1 MFYAKSLNLVEIL
14 ISHFRLPKPNLRK
27 HTVALHLIFFREKR
41 MSQARV
47 LNAQELRKVLDHVA
61 TRRHSARNR
70 VMLLLTHYA
79 GMRVAEVAALRINDV
94 LNYSGTIKPEIR
106 LMPDQT
112 KGKHARTVYLNE
124 RMQKELAQYTRLL
137 KIKDASKPLFYTQ
150 KKDGFSA
157 NSLTQ
162 YFFYLYRAVGLEG
175 CSSHSGRRSF
185 LTGLANRGIAIH
197 LLKSLA
203 GHRNISTTA
212 TYLYSSPDQLK
223 AAVELA

>member
-1 MFYAKSLNLVEIL
+1 MPFS
-14 ISHFRLPKPNLRK
+14 
-27 HTVALHLIFFREKR
+27 VAQTESMKTYCNPVFNIFKGIH

-47 LNAQELRKVLDHVA
+47 LNQQELRRVLDHVA

-70 VMLLLTHYA
+70 AMLLLTHYA
-79 GMRVAEVAALRINDV
+79 GMRVAEVAALRIYDV
-94 LNYSGTIKPEIR
+94 LNDNNAIKDEIR
-106 LMPDQT
+106 LMADQT

-124 RMQKELAQYTRLL
+124 KMKKELGQY
-137 KIKDASKPLFYTQ
+137 IKCLRIRDTSKPLFYTQ
-150 KKDGFSA
+150 KQDGFSA

-162 YFFYLYRAVGLEG
+162 YFFYLYRAVGLSE

-185 LTGLANRGIAIH
+185 LTGLANKGTAIH
-197 LLKSLA
+197 ILKSLA

-223 AAVELA
+223 AAVELV

>member
-1 MFYAKSLNLVEIL
+1 MFCAKSLNLVGIL
-14 ISHFRLPKPNLRK
+14 INHFRLLKPNLRK
-27 HTVALHLIFFREKR
+27 HTVALQLIFFREIC

-47 LNAQELRKVLDHVA
+47 LNPQELRRVLDHVA

-70 VMLLLTHYA
+70 AMLLLTHYA

-94 LNYSGTIKPEIR
+94 LNGDSTIKGEVR

-124 RMQKELAQYTRLL
+124 RMQKELAQYIKAI
-137 KIKDASKPLFYTQ
+137 KIKGLTKPLFYTQ

-185 LTGLANRGIAIH
+185 LTGLANKGTAIH
-197 LLKSLA
+197 ILKSLA

-223 AAVELA
+223 SAVELV

>member
-1 MFYAKSLNLVEIL
+1 
-14 ISHFRLPKPNLRK
+14 
-27 HTVALHLIFFREKR
+27 

-47 LNAQELRKVLDHVA
+47 LNPQELRRVLDHVA

-70 VMLLLTHYA
+70 AMLLLTHYA

-94 LNYSGTIKPEIR
+94 LNGDSTIRGEIR

-124 RMQKELAQYTRLL
+124 RMQKELAQYIKAI
-137 KIKDASKPLFYTQ
+137 KIKDVTKPLFYTQ
-150 KKDGFSA
+150 KQDGFSA

-162 YFFYLYRAVGLEG
+162 YFFYLYRNVGLME
-175 CSSHSGRRSF
+175 CSSHSGRRGF
-185 LTGLANRGIAIH
+185 LTGLANKGTAIH
-197 LLKSLA
+197 ILKSLA

-223 AAVELA
+223 AAVELI

>member
-1 MFYAKSLNLVEIL
+1 
-14 ISHFRLPKPNLRK
+14 
-27 HTVALHLIFFREKR
+27 

-47 LNAQELRKVLDHVA
+47 LNPQELRRVLDHVA

-70 VMLLLTHYA
+70 AMLLLTHYA

-94 LNYSGTIKPEIR
+94 LNGDSTIKGEVR

-124 RMQKELAQYTRLL
+124 RMQKELAQYIKML

-150 KKDGFSA
+150 KQAGFSA

-162 YFFYLYRAVGLEG
+162 YFFYLYRACALTGA
-175 CSSHSGRRSF
+175 SSHSGRRTF
-185 LTGLANRGIAIH
+185 LTGLANKGTAIH
-197 LLKSLA
+197 ILKSLA

-223 AAVELA
+223 AAVELI

>member
-1 MFYAKSLNLVEIL
+1 
-14 ISHFRLPKPNLRK
+14 
-27 HTVALHLIFFREKR
+27 

-47 LNAQELRKVLDHVA
+47 LNAQELRRVLDHVA

-79 GMRVAEVAALRINDV
+79 GMRVAEVAALRVNDV
-94 LNYSGTIKPEIR
+94 LNDSGTIKPEIR

-185 LTGLANRGIAIH
+185 LTGLANKGTAIH

-223 AAVELA
+223 AAVELVDRKSVV

>member
-1 MFYAKSLNLVEIL
+1 
-14 ISHFRLPKPNLRK
+14 
-27 HTVALHLIFFREKR
+27 

-47 LNAQELRKVLDHVA
+47 LNPQELRRVLDHVA

-70 VMLLLTHYA
+70 AMLLLTHYA

-94 LNYSGTIKPEIR
+94 LNGDSSIKGEVR

-124 RMQKELAQYTRLL
+124 RMQKELAQYIKLL
-137 KIKDASKPLFYTQ
+137 KIKDVTKPLFYTQ
-150 KKDGFSA
+150 KQAGFSA

-162 YFFYLYRAVGLEG
+162 YFFYLYRACALAGA
-175 CSSHSGRRSF
+175 SSHSGRRSF
-185 LTGLANRGIAIH
+185 LTGLANKGTAIH
-197 LLKSLA
+197 ILKSLA

-223 AAVELA
+223 AAVELI